1 MKMTSLHWNKFD
13 GETVVTQKLL
23 VGFTNKDK
31 EGAKIIEL
39 NMTFWNRMT
48 EIVFPRKTCSSN
60 TGFIFKCLLKIYIS
74 DERDPFIHTE
84 MIGESS

>member
-13 GETVVTQKLL
+13 GETVHLIQ
-23 VGFTNKDK
+23 
-31 EGAKIIEL
+31 KIIEL
-39 NMTFWNRMT
+39 KMTFWNTMT
-48 EIVFPRKTCSSN
+48 KIVFPRKTCSSN